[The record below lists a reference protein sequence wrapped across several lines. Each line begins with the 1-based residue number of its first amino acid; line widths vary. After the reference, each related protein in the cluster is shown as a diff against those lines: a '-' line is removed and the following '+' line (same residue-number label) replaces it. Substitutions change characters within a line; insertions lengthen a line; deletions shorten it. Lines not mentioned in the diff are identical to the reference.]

1 MPDRLP
7 RTCHQPFFKDPN
19 SLRDHDNRTY
29 LKVFFW
35 GVVLWGV
42 FLAVYQFWLNR
53 CLWLDEAHL
62 AINIVGRGFIGLL
75 APLDNHQAAP
85 IGFLFAEKMMALVFG
100 NSDWALRVVPL
111 LSFLFS
117 IPLFYFLSRK
127 LACDGLVAQMATAL
141 FSISWILLRYSS
153 EVKQYS
159 LDVFVS
165 LLILCL
171 PFFLNME
178 RRSALAAAAVIG
190 CAAIWFSNVAV
201 VTLFVVGVYWLY
213 IETYSRGNSKIPL
226 VIAAWLVSFA
236 VYYVF
241 FIHGHPTRDYM
252 LRFWRKSF
260 LPANPFSREFYV
272 FGYEKLQEVYGYM
285 FGLESIWLVPLAI
298 SLFGVYCLVAWK
310 KFTALYFCLAPVGVQ
325 LALSLLRLYPFYNR
339 MILFLMP
346 EFIFLF
352 SMGVYFLAGFL
363 RKSPAV
369 VSCAVMAL
377 PVIIMFIPLS
387 NEIPVYNDHVRESL
401 KYVEQ
406 HIQEDETIYYY
417 YVTSGIADF
426 YLRAGFVNLT
436 NPVVNGQRHRN
447 ENHKYNPEL
456 ASLTGKVWLVFSHV
470 YISESGVN
478 EESYMI
484 GFLKKN
490 GALVLDSQSYPGSS
504 VYLVDTMKP
513 KAIRLAV
520 GNP

>member
-1 MPDRLP
+1 M
-7 RTCHQPFFKDPN
+7 K
-19 SLRDHDNRTY
+19 DHDNRAY

-35 GVVLWGV
+35 GVVLWGGL
-42 FLAVYQFWLNR
+42 LAVYQFALNR
-53 CLWLDEAHL
+53 CMWLDEAHL
-62 AINIVGRGFIGLL
+62 AINIVDRGFLGLL

-85 IGFLFAEKMMALVFG
+85 IGFLFAEKLMALFFG

-111 LSFLFS
+111 FSFLFS
-117 IPLFYFLSRK
+117 IPLFFFISRK
-127 LACDGLVAQMATAL
+127 LARNGIVAQMATAL

-165 LLILCL
+165 LLLLCL
-171 PFFLNME
+171 PFFLSME

-190 CAAIWFSNVAV
+190 CAAIWFSHVAV
-201 VTLFVVGVYWLY
+201 VTLFVIGVYWLY
-213 IETYSRGNSKIPL
+213 RETYLRGNSKISL
-226 VIAAWLVSFA
+226 VIASWLVSFA
-236 VYYVF
+236 GYYVF
-241 FIHGHPTRDYM
+241 FIHDHPTREYM
-252 LRFWRKSF
+252 LWFWRKSF
-260 LPANPFSREFYV
+260 LPANPLSREFYV
-272 FGYEKLQEVYGYM
+272 FGYEKLQEIYGYM

-298 SLFGVYCLVAWK
+298 SLSGVCCLVVRK
-310 KFTALYFCLAPVGVQ
+310 KFTVLYFCLAPVGVQ
-325 LALSLLRLYPFYNR
+325 LALSLLRLYPFHTR
-339 MILFLMP
+339 MILFLTP
-346 EFIFLF
+346 EFLLLF
-352 SMGVYFLAGFL
+352 SMGVYCLAGFF

-369 VSCAVMAL
+369 VSCAAIAL
-377 PVIIMFIPLS
+377 PVVIMFIPLS
-387 NEIPVYNDHVRESL
+387 NKIPVYSDHVRESL

-406 HIQEDETIYYY
+406 HIQEDETIYFY

-426 YLRAGFVNLT
+426 YLRAGLVNVA
-436 NPVVNGQRHRN
+436 NPAVNGQRHRN

-484 GFLKKN
+484 GFLKEN

-513 KAIRLAV
+513 KAVRLAAP
-520 GNP
+520 NP